1 MRNLYNNCRLVP
13 DYSVM
18 RYNQIN
24 DNSTN
29 FIFNYGCCGY
39 NNGRNL
45 YSMNCGGFGG
55 GFWNGALFAIG
66 NFAANLC
73 SFAMCMPFMNFMP
86 QMSFFN
92 GGFPFM
98 SQMSPYGGYQYSPSA
113 GDGAGSR
120 RSDNVETLARVETA
134 ADRAKKEIEDKIA
147 ELTKK
152 SDLSAA
158 DLNELIN
165 TLKSKKVTIG
175 DDAYNKYLKQIYQL
189 AKTKDIKGL
198 NDPDGAEITDIDEAI
213 AALEPEPVVTDENIT
228 ALKELGFNET
238 EAQEL
243 NTLGVKVITN
253 VAYNKPETKCLTLP
267 SILNKANLTRLV
279 TLIGDKSIPIAAA
292 HNKKAGVE
300 DPWIAGKIDL
310 NSIEELATG
319 ELKFKIDCAGVGKK
333 GDTYTIKQKAPN
345 STKYVAQNST
355 GTIGKEYTF
364 ENGEMWRNGPPN
376 FSSK

>member
-45 YSMNCGGFGG
+45 YSMNCGGGFGG

-66 NFAANLC
+66 NFAANI
-73 SFAMCMPFMNFMP
+73 ATGFMFMP
-86 QMSFFN
+86 LFSCMSSWS
-92 GGFPFM
+92 PF
-98 SQMSPYGGYQYSPSA
+98 GNYQYSTSWLNNSSSGLYTKTTKKDDVEVLA
-113 GDGAGSR
+113 K
-120 RSDNVETLARVETA
+120 VETS
-134 ADRAKKEIEDKIA
+134 ADRAKKEISDKIT
-147 ELTKK
+147 ELTNK
-152 SDLSAA
+152 SGLSAT

-165 TLKSKKVTIG
+165 TLKTKKDTIG
-175 DDAYNKYLKQIYQL
+175 EDAYNKYLKQIYQL
-189 AKTKDIKGL
+189 AKDNSIKGL
-198 NDPDGAEITDIDEAI
+198 KDPDGAEIKNIDEAI
-213 AALEPEPVVTDENIT
+213 AALEPKPVVTDENIT
-228 ALKELGFNET
+228 TLTELGFNET

-279 TLIGDKSIPIAAA
+279 TLIGEKNIPIAAA
-292 HNKKAGVE
+292 HNIRAGLE
-300 DPWIAGKIDL
+300 DPWIAGKIEL
-310 NSIEELATG
+310 SSITEATTG
-319 ELKFKIDCAGVGKK
+319 ELEFKINCAGVGKK
-333 GDTYTIKQKAPN
+333 GDTYTIKQKALN

-355 GTIGKEYTF
+355 GKTGKEYTF